1 MSKLIND
8 LFPSMITDKI
18 REANYNASTIK
29 FDNFSNPRERHYET
43 LHTKID
49 VYLTPYMLRWY

>member
-1 MSKLIND
+1 
-8 LFPSMITDKI
+8 MITDKI
-18 REANYNASTIK
+18 REANCNASTIK